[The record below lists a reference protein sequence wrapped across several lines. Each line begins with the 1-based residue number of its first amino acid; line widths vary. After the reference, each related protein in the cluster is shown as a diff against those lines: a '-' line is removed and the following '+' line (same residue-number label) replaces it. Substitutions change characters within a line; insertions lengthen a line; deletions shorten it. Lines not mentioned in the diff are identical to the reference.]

1 MPVKSPLD
9 DISDPIVR
17 VSVSV
22 NGSPMKN
29 EYGIKSVYVVHAV
42 NKISYAELV
51 LVGEIDNGSGAIP
64 ISDNNDFTPG
74 NSIIV
79 TAGYANKSE
88 KEIFDGLI
96 VSHGVE
102 INVESYFSV
111 KLICKHKA
119 VVLTYNGNEAA
130 FFTKGDGDI
139 ISQIAK
145 KYGLQVTVESTV
157 DQHEAVFQRMAT
169 DWDFM
174 LARCDYNGFII
185 CMDDGL
191 IKIGKPKTDGT
202 PVLRIAL
209 GDSLISFDAKLSAE
223 DQPTSVKASAWDT
236 KKQAL
241 IVSTA
246 KEPSINSHGSISGKT
261 LSGKLGQTALN
272 LISAGPLDSSELT
285 TWANGE
291 LLRKRLGAI
300 KGTVKFVGSALAKT
314 GSLIKLDGVGKKF
327 NGEAFVSS
335 VIHSIDEDAWHTTV
349 KFGLDY
355 TPINKKNDFSYT
367 AAAGQMPAVH
377 GLQVATVK
385 QISAD
390 AKSQFRILV
399 NIASNAEPQKGIWA
413 RMANFY
419 ATSSAGSFFWPEI
432 GDEVVLGFLESDP
445 RFPVILGSLYSE
457 TNKSPCEPKDE
468 KNYIKSLTTKSK
480 MVLSFD
486 EEKKIIKITT
496 PGNNSITINDEDKGI
511 SIEDQNNNSIKLFP
525 DGIVLKSGKDIEL
538 TATGNIKLDAT
549 GKISISAKQDVNV
562 SGLNI
567 SQEAQV
573 GFSGKGSATAEISAS
588 GQTTVK
594 GAIVM
599 IN

>member
-1 MPVKSPLD
+1 MPVRSPLD

-22 NGSPMKN
+22 NGAPMKN

-42 NKISYAELV
+42 NRISYAELV
-51 LVGEIDNGSGAIP
+51 LVGEFDNEAGSIP
-64 ISDNNDFTPG
+64 ISDGNDFAPG
-74 NSIIV
+74 NSITV

-88 KEIFDGLI
+88 KKIFNGLI

-102 INVESYFSV
+102 INAESYFSV

-119 VVLTYNGNEAA
+119 VALTYNGTEAA
-130 FFTKGDGDI
+130 FFTKADGDI

-145 KYGLQVTVESTV
+145 KYGLQITVESTV
-157 DQHEAVFQRMAT
+157 DKHEALFQRMAT

-174 LARCDYNGFII
+174 LSRCDYNGFII
-185 CMDDGL
+185 CMDSDSV
-191 IKIGKPKTDGT
+191 KIGKPKTDGT

-209 GDSLISFDAKLSAE
+209 GDSLISFDARLSAE
-223 DQPTSVKASAWDT
+223 DQPTSIKASAWDT
-236 KKQAL
+236 KKQSL

-246 KEPSINSHGSISGKT
+246 KEPSLNSHGSVSGKD
-261 LSGKLGQTALN
+261 LSTKLGQTALN

-291 LLRKRLGAI
+291 LLRKRLNAI
-300 KGTVKFVGSALAKT
+300 KGTVKFTGNASVKT
-314 GSLIKLDGVGKKF
+314 GSLVELAGVGKKF
-327 NGEAFVSS
+327 EGKAFVSS

-349 KFGLDY
+349 KFGLEY
-355 TPINKKNDFSYT
+355 TPVNKRNDFSYT
-367 AAAGQMPAVH
+367 AAAGQIPAVH

-390 AKSQFRILV
+390 TKSQFRILV

-419 ATSSAGSFFWPEI
+419 ATASAGSFFWPEV

-457 TNKSPCEPKDE
+457 TNKSPLEPKDE

-496 PGNNSITINDEDKGI
+496 PGKNSITISDEDKGI
-511 SIEDQNNNSIKLFP
+511 SIEDQNSNSIKLSP
-525 DGIVLKSGKDIEL
+525 DGIVLKSGKDIEI

-549 GKISISAKQDVNV
+549 GKVSVSAKQDVKV

-573 GFSGKGSATAEISAS
+573 GFSGKGSATAELSAS